1 MADETVPRRPTPA
14 LGRDSI
20 RALAGPV
27 AIAALAAAFAWT
39 GPERNAWAA
48 TALMGAL
55 VLDGLAHAAGALIV
69 RRGLRPPR
77 IGGLPSIVLPLR
89 SGTGLAAALLA
100 TVLALWPAGFPVV
113 ASAVAGLIA
122 MGAIARLAL
131 ARVVLARVVLAA
143 PEEPEA

>member
-1 MADETVPRRPTPA
+1 MADETVPRRPAPA

-39 GPERNAWAA
+39 GAERNAWAA
-48 TALMGAL
+48 AALIGAL
-55 VLDGLAHAAGALIV
+55 GLDGLAHAAGTLIV

-77 IGGLPSIVLPLR
+77 IGGVTSIVLSLR
-89 SGTGLAAALLA
+89 SGTGLGAALLA
-100 TVLALWPAGFPVV
+100 SALALWPAGFPVL
-113 ASAVAGLIA
+113 ASALAGLIA

-131 ARVVLARVVLAA
+131 ARVVLAA